1 MTAYH
6 APISTGKVETH
17 TAVWVKGYS
26 INNPTM
32 GNEMES
38 QFNLELTFMS
48 NDYSPNKYKLFL
60 EEFQKFLGE
69 CEYLSGE
76 HS

>member
-6 APISTGKVETH
+6 APIRTGKVDTH

-26 INNPTM
+26 IDNPTA
-32 GNEMES
+32 GTKAES
-38 QFNLELTFMS
+38 QLNLELTFMS
-48 NDYSPNKYKLFL
+48 NDYSPNKYKVFL
-60 EEFQKFLGE
+60 EEFQKFLDERG
-69 CEYLSGE
+69 YLSGE

>member
-6 APISTGKVETH
+6 APISKGKVDNH

-26 INNPTM
+26 IDNPTM
-32 GNEMES
+32 GTEMKS
-38 QFNLELTFMS
+38 QFNLELIFMS
-48 NDYSPNKYKLFL
+48 NDYSPNKYKVFL

-69 CEYLSGE
+69 RGYLSGE
-76 HS
+76 HN

>member
-1 MTAYH
+1 MTVYH
-6 APISTGKVETH
+6 APVITEKIDTH

-26 INNPTM
+26 IDNPTTDT
-32 GNEMES
+32 EMES
-38 QFNLELTFMS
+38 QLKIELTFMS
-48 NDYSPNKYKLFL
+48 NDYSPNKYKVFL

-69 CEYLSGE
+69 CGYLSGE

>member
-6 APISTGKVETH
+6 APISTGKVEIH

-38 QFNLELTFMS
+38 QLNLELTFMS
-48 NDYSPNKYKLFL
+48 NDYSPNKYKVFL

-69 CEYLSGE
+69 CNYLSGE
-76 HS
+76 HN